1 MKDLDC
7 DWYCDECD
15 AYMNDQPG
23 FSAGGTWEC
32 TECGSIND
40 VSENNIIWDDE
51 EEDDGYVGSYQ
62 YYVDEERHQQE
73 EWEAAYELGLI
84 DD

>member
-1 MKDLDC
+1 MCDLNC

-23 FSAGGTWEC
+23 FCAGDTWIC
-32 TECGSIND
+32 TECGSLND
-40 VSENNIIWDDE
+40 VSEDNIISEEE

-62 YYVDEERHQQE
+62 YYVDEEKRRQE
-73 EWEAAYELGLI
+73 EWEEAYELGLI